1 MCDTDYTYCIFISF
15 VLQLSIVDTSKHRLL
30 DEYSYIGPSSRNVHR
45 VHESEKGLIF
55 MQKSY
60 HSGARKP
67 GGRPRFNRRPNGG
80 SRKKY
85 GGETIHSSKFINAR
99 VEPQAEEVYVPTHT
113 FDDFALSD
121 HTKRTLHHIGYITPS
136 PIQDQTI
143 APCLEGRDIIGL
155 ANTGTGKTAA
165 FLLPTIEKLAQS
177 RAPVS
182 ALVLAPT
189 RELAQQIDEEFRKF
203 AGGQKL
209 FSTLVVGGANIGKQ
223 IQQIKRGPHIIIG
236 TPGRIKDLIDRRVLR
251 LSGVTTF
258 VLDEADRMCDMGFA
272 KDIRMIASELPRERQ
287 TLCFSATMTPA
298 VKTIVEEFMTDPV
311 TVSVIKKQ
319 TNDHIEQDVIRVADK
334 SEKLDILS
342 ELLARDD
349 FEKVIVFGET
359 KYGVQRLADNLT
371 KSGQPAV
378 AIHGNK
384 SQSQRERA
392 LREFKTGKVKTIIAT
407 DVAARGLDIPGV
419 THVINYDPPKVYDDY
434 VHRIG
439 RTGRA
444 GKSGTALTF
453 VSK

>member
-1 MCDTDYTYCIFISF
+1 MT
-15 VLQLSIVDTSKHRLL
+15 
-30 DEYSYIGPSSRNVHR
+30 
-45 VHESEKGLIF
+45 EKGSIF
-55 MQKSY
+55 MQKSF
-60 HSGARKP
+60 HSGPRRP
-67 GGRPRFNRRPNGG
+67 SQGRPRFTRKGNG

-85 GGETIHSSKFINAR
+85 GGGDAIHSSRFINAR
-99 VEPQAEEVYVPTHT
+99 VEQQAEEKYVPTHT

-121 HTKRTLHHIGYITPS
+121 QTKRTLHHIGYTAPS

-143 APCLEGRDIIGL
+143 APSLEGRDIIGL

-165 FLLPTIEKLAQS
+165 FLLPTLEKIAIS
-177 RAPVS
+177 RTPVS

-203 AGGQKL
+203 TAGQKL
-209 FSTLVVGGANIGKQ
+209 YSTLVVGGANIGRQ

-236 TPGRIKDLIDRRVLR
+236 TPGRIKDLIDRRILR
-251 LSGVTTF
+251 LSAVETF
-258 VLDEADRMCDMGFA
+258 ILDEADRMCDMGFA
-272 KDIRMIASELPRERQ
+272 KDISTIAAELPTQRQ

-298 VKTIVEEFMTDPV
+298 VKTIVEEFMIDPF

-319 TNDHIEQDVIRVADK
+319 TNDHIDQDIIRVSDK
-334 SEKLDILS
+334 SEKLEILA
-342 ELLARDD
+342 ELLSRED

-392 LREFKTGKVKTIIAT
+392 LREFKNGKVKTIIAT

-444 GKSGTALTF
+444 GKHGTALTF
-453 VSK
+453 VGK